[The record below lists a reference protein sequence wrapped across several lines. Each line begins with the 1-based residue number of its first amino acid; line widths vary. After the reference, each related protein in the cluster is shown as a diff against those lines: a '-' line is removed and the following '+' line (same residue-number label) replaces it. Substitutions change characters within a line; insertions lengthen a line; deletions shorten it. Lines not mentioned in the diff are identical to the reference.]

1 MDGDQFTPPPPPPE
15 PSERRPTGVRKIG
28 ATALLCA
35 GLLTGSGIGGYAI
48 AHAASN
54 PTTTASSSATSTTAA
69 TSTPTPSAGKTPA
82 TTHQCPNMGSST
94 GTSG

>member
-15 PSERRPTGVRKIG
+15 PQERRATGVRKVA

-35 GLLTGSGIGGYAI
+35 GLLAGSGIGGYAI
-48 AHAASN
+48 AHAASGST
-54 PTTTASSSATSTTAA
+54 PTASSSATTTTAA
-69 TSTPTPSAGKTPA
+69 TSTPTPAAGKTPS
-82 TTHQCPNMGSST
+82 TTHQCPNMGTST